1 VNHLINQ
8 RFFPV
13 LLGLLVFLSLS
24 CNEQVAVLPDESSL
38 ITPLVRPVGVTFGP
52 LVFGNI
58 GPAGGSLKSPDGKI
72 TIDIPQGA
80 LNANTTISIQEV
92 SNTNIAGIGT
102 AFRLLPHGNVFAKP
116 VNITYSWASVADSVG
131 LLQTLG
137 LSYQA
142 QDGVWRFV
150 GADTF
155 DSQSKT
161 VSFKTTHFSDWSLM
175 NRISLSPYHSNI
187 ETGQKQT
194 IKAMIFTEADMDNL
208 FVPLV
213 NDPEGSYFEPGYP
226 VGAPVP
232 LPSKFIGS
240 WAMTG
245 PGSLTKLNNQS
256 VEFKAPASVNGT
268 GEATV
273 TLTLKA
279 PVAGTFVL
287 VSRISIM
294 GDGWIELSIN
304 GGEPIRFAASPV
316 VKMGSRYL
324 LSNPEDEGGGHF
336 LLTWKGELGSHAYDL
351 AADGTRFHFLPP
363 GTAYNSFYIP
373 GPDSPP
379 TTSGGYVK
387 VTKLSDGIAEGSFT
401 VNPAGVGS
409 TFRPEASAS
418 GRFRAKLFI
427 K

>member
-8 RFFPV
+8 RFA
-13 LLGLLVFLSLS
+13 LLWGFLVFLSIS
-24 CNEQVAVLPDESSL
+24 CREQVQVLPDESSL
-38 ITPLVRPVGVTFGP
+38 ITPLVRPVGVTSGP
-52 LVFGNI
+52 LVFKTI
-58 GPAGGSLKSPDGKI
+58 GPAGGSFKSPDGKI

-80 LNANTTISIQEV
+80 LQANTSVSIQEV
-92 SNTNIAGIGT
+92 TNTNIAGIGT
-102 AFRLLPHGNVFAKP
+102 AFRLLPHSEVFAKP
-116 VNITYSWASVADSVG
+116 VNITYSWASYADSIG

-137 LSYQA
+137 LSYQSKE
-142 QDGVWRFV
+142 GVWRFV

-155 DSQSKT
+155 DNEAKT
-161 VSFKTTHFSDWSLM
+161 VSFKTTHFSDWALM
-175 NRISLSPYHSNI
+175 NRISLSPYQSSI

-194 IKAMIFTEADMDNL
+194 IKAMIFTEADMENL

-213 NDPEGSYFEPGYP
+213 NDPDGPYFESGYP
-226 VGAPVP
+226 VGTPVP

-245 PGSLTKLNNQS
+245 PGSLTKFNNQL
-256 VEFKAPASVNGT
+256 VEYKAPASVNGT

-294 GDGWIELSIN
+294 GEGWIELSLN
-304 GGEPIRFAASPV
+304 GGKPIRFAASPV
-316 VKMGSRYL
+316 VKMGSRYI

-363 GTAYNSFYIP
+363 GTGYNSCYLP
-373 GPDSPP
+373 GPDSPLVP
-379 TTSGGYVK
+379 SGGSVK
-387 VTKLSDGIAEGSFT
+387 ITKLSDGVAEGYFAVT
-401 VNPAGVGS
+401 PAGVGTS
-409 TFRPEASAS
+409 FRPDASAS

-427 K
+427 P